1 MLRLRKIL
9 LCNYLYYLIF
19 LLSVIYTAIFINIKH
34 EFKLNLNSK
43 ILIGRVESISL
54 SENKLSLIVKNKEK
68 VKATYYLTNKDE
80 IHLIKQI
87 HLGDK
92 VRLEGEFSLPLTNK
106 DGYSFD
112 YERYLKTKKIY
123 YLFKIEKLSVISSS
137 KNIFLHIKEFVINR
151 CKDKYLK
158 VFVLGDKS
166 SLDSSVVRTYQDLG
180 ISHLFAISGMH
191 VSLLSTMLL
200 KLLKWL
206 QVKEDNRLKIV
217 SCILLFYLFLTTF
230 SVSILRAVLFFICFS
245 FNKIYY
251 TYIDSKNIFLLVA
264 AISLFIN
271 PFYIY
276 DVAFIYSYSISFS
289 LIVMANFINS
299 FKSYFKSLFVTSII
313 SFLVGI
319 PTSLYFFNQLNFLSI
334 IYNLF
339 YVPFISYIVFP
350 LALISFLVPQVLK
363 VFELSISFLEFTAS
377 TLSKI
382 TFSKLI
388 FCSCNILIYFIY
400 IILIICILKLI
411 SSSNKRVVLIF
422 ILLLVFHYFI
432 PTLFDKN
439 YLMMIDVGQGDSIL
453 IHSKGKNMLID
464 TGGIE
469 TYQNKSFKSSNDSK
483 VVINTTIPLLKKLG
497 ISKIDYLVLTHGDY
511 DHLGEA
517 INLVNNFK
525 VEKVIF
531 NCGRF
536 NFLEKELIKVLD
548 KKGIKYYSCIKEL
561 TVDEVQLQFLQTKD
575 FGNENDNSNVI
586 YTELDGYKFMFM
598 GDASIKTEKEILKE
612 YELPNIDIL
621 KVGHH
626 GSRTSSSKEFIDE
639 LNPKYALISVGE
651 NNKFNHPNKEV
662 LENLNNSKI
671 YRTDQD
677 GSIMFKIKNNKLKVE
692 TCSP

>member
-54 SENKLSLIVKNKEK
+54 SGNKLSLIVKNKEK

-106 DGYSFD
+106 DEYSFD

-158 VFVLGDKS
+158 VFILGDKS

-206 QVKEDNRLKIV
+206 KVKEDNRLKIV

-363 VFELSISFLEFTAS
+363 VFELSVSFLEFTAS

-400 IILIICILKLI
+400 IILIIFILKLI

-469 TYQNKSFKSSNDSK
+469 TYQNKLFKSSNDSK

-497 ISKIDYLVLTHGDY
+497 ISKIDYLVLTHGDF
-511 DHLGEA
+511 DHAGEA
-517 INLVNNFK
+517 INLIRNFNVDK
-525 VEKVIF
+525 IYLNQGKF
-531 NCGRF
+531 NS
-536 NFLEKELIKVLD
+536 LEKKIIMNHKKTFQIAENDLIKLGRISLISLNKAFD
-548 KKGIKYYSCIKEL
+548 
-561 TVDEVQLQFLQTKD
+561 D
-575 FGNENDNSNVI
+575 ENDSSTI
-586 YTELDGYKFMFM
+586 FLMYYKSIKILLT
-598 GDASIKTEKEILKE
+598 GDASIKSEKYILDT
-612 YELPNIDIL
+612 YDLGHVDIL
-621 KVGHH
+621 KLGHH
-626 GSRTSSSKEFIDE
+626 GSKTSTGEALLKEIRPS
-639 LNPKYALISVGE
+639 LGLISCGKD
-651 NNKFNHPNKEV
+651 NKFNHPHKVTIEK
-662 LENLNNSKI
+662 LKKYKI
-671 YRTDQD
+671 RYLRTDIE
-677 GSIMFKIKNNKLKVE
+677 GSIKINLDTLKIN
-692 TCSP
+692 

>member
-34 EFKLNLNSK
+34 ELKLNLNSK

-54 SENKLSLIVKNKEK
+54 SGNKLSLIVKNKEK

-106 DGYSFD
+106 DEYSFD
-112 YERYLKTKKIY
+112 YSRYLKTKKIY
-123 YLFKIEKLSVISSS
+123 YLFKIEKLSIISSS

-158 VFVLGDKS
+158 VFILGDKS

-206 QVKEDNRLKIV
+206 KVKEDNRLKIV

-363 VFELSISFLEFTAS
+363 VFELSVSFLEFTAS

-497 ISKIDYLVLTHGDY
+497 ISKIDYLVLTHGDF
-511 DHLGEA
+511 DHAGEA
-517 INLVNNFK
+517 INLIRNFNVDK
-525 VEKVIF
+525 IYLNQGKF
-531 NCGRF
+531 NS
-536 NFLEKELIKVLD
+536 LEKKIIMNHKKTFQIAEGDLIKLGSISLIELNKAFLD
-548 KKGIKYYSCIKEL
+548 
-561 TVDEVQLQFLQTKD
+561 
-575 FGNENDNSNVI
+575 ENDSSTI
-586 YTELDGYKFMFM
+586 LLMYYKNLKILLT
-598 GDASIKTEKEILKE
+598 GDASVKSEKYMLDT
-612 YELPNIDIL
+612 YDLGHVDIL
-621 KVGHH
+621 KLGHH
-626 GSRTSSSKEFIDE
+626 GSKTSTGEDLLKEIRPS
-639 LNPKYALISVGE
+639 LGLISCGKD
-651 NNKFNHPNKEV
+651 NKFNHPHKVTIEK
-662 LENLNNSKI
+662 LKKYKI
-671 YRTDQD
+671 RYLRTDIE
-677 GSIMFKIKNNKLKVE
+677 GSIKINLDTLKIN
-692 TCSP
+692 

>member
-106 DGYSFD
+106 DEYSFD

-206 QVKEDNRLKIV
+206 KVKEDNRLKIV

-276 DVAFIYSYSISFS
+276 DVAVIYSYSISFS

-363 VFELSISFLEFTAS
+363 VFELSVSFLEFTAS

-388 FCSCNILIYFIY
+388 FCSCNTLIYFIY

-411 SSSNKRVVLIF
+411 SFSNKRVVLIF

-497 ISKIDYLVLTHGDY
+497 ISKIDYLVLTHGDF
-511 DHLGEA
+511 DHAGEA
-517 INLVNNFK
+517 INLIRNFNVDK
-525 VEKVIF
+525 IYLNQGKF
-531 NCGRF
+531 NS
-536 NFLEKELIKVLD
+536 LEKKIIINHKKTFQIAEKDLIKLGRISLISLNKAFD
-548 KKGIKYYSCIKEL
+548 
-561 TVDEVQLQFLQTKD
+561 D
-575 FGNENDNSNVI
+575 ENDSSTI
-586 YTELDGYKFMFM
+586 LLMYYKNIKILLT
-598 GDASIKTEKEILKE
+598 GDASIKSEKYILDT
-612 YELPNIDIL
+612 YDLGHVDIL
-621 KVGHH
+621 KLGHH
-626 GSRTSSSKEFIDE
+626 GSKTSTDEDLLKEIRPS
-639 LNPKYALISVGE
+639 LGLISCGK
-651 NNKFNHPNKEV
+651 NNKFNHPHKVTIEKLKKYRVNY
-662 LENLNNSKI
+662 L
-671 YRTDQD
+671 RTDIE
-677 GSIMFKIKNNKLKVE
+677 GSIKINLDTLKIN
-692 TCSP
+692 

>member
-34 EFKLNLNSK
+34 ELKLNLNSK

-54 SENKLSLIVKNKEK
+54 SGNKLSLIVKNKEK

-80 IHLIKQI
+80 IRLIKQI

-92 VRLEGEFSLPLTNK
+92 VRLEGEFSLPLTKK
-106 DGYSFD
+106 DEYSFD

-158 VFVLGDKS
+158 VFILGDKS
-166 SLDSSVVRTYQDLG
+166 SLDTSVVRTYQDLG

-206 QVKEDNRLKIV
+206 KVKEDNRLKIV

-363 VFELSISFLEFTAS
+363 VFELSVSFLEFTAS

-469 TYQNKSFKSSNDSK
+469 IYQNKSFKSSNDSK
-483 VVINTTIPLLKKLG
+483 VVINTTIPLLKKFG
-497 ISKIDYLVLTHGDY
+497 ISKIDYLVLTHGDF
-511 DHLGEA
+511 DHAGEA
-517 INLVNNFK
+517 INLIRNFNVDK
-525 VEKVIF
+525 IYLNQGKF
-531 NCGRF
+531 NS
-536 NFLEKELIKVLD
+536 LEKKIIVNHKKTFQIAEKDLIKL
-548 KKGIKYYSCIKEL
+548 GRISLIEL
-561 TVDEVQLQFLQTKD
+561 NKAFDD
-575 FGNENDNSNVI
+575 ENDSSTI
-586 YTELDGYKFMFM
+586 FLMYYKNLKILLT
-598 GDASIKTEKEILKE
+598 GDASIKSEKYILDT
-612 YELPNIDIL
+612 YDLGHVDIL
-621 KVGHH
+621 KLGHH
-626 GSRTSSSKEFIDE
+626 GSKTSTGEALLKEIRPS
-639 LNPKYALISVGE
+639 LGLISCGKD
-651 NNKFNHPNKEV
+651 NKFNHPHKVTIEK
-662 LENLNNSKI
+662 LKKYKI
-671 YRTDQD
+671 RYLRTDIE
-677 GSIMFKIKNNKLKVE
+677 GSIKINLDTLKIN
-692 TCSP
+692 

>member
-34 EFKLNLNSK
+34 ELKLNLNSK

-54 SENKLSLIVKNKEK
+54 SGNKLSLIVKNKEK
-68 VKATYYLTNKDE
+68 IKATYYLTNKDE

-106 DGYSFD
+106 DEYSFD

-158 VFVLGDKS
+158 VFILGDKS

-206 QVKEDNRLKIV
+206 KVKEDNRLKIV

-289 LIVMANFINS
+289 LIIMANFINS

-363 VFELSISFLEFTAS
+363 VFELSVSFLEFTAS

-411 SSSNKRVVLIF
+411 SSSNKKVVLIF

-469 TYQNKSFKSSNDSK
+469 TYQNKLFKSSNDSK

-497 ISKIDYLVLTHGDY
+497 ISKIDYLVLTHGDF
-511 DHLGEA
+511 DHAGEA
-517 INLVNNFK
+517 INLIRNFNVDK
-525 VEKVIF
+525 IYLNQGKF
-531 NCGRF
+531 NS
-536 NFLEKELIKVLD
+536 LEKKIIMNHKKTFQIAEGDLIKL
-548 KKGIKYYSCIKEL
+548 GRISLIEL
-561 TVDEVQLQFLQTKD
+561 NKAFDD
-575 FGNENDNSNVI
+575 ENDSSTI
-586 YTELDGYKFMFM
+586 LLMYYKNLKILLT
-598 GDASIKTEKEILKE
+598 GDASIKSEKYILDT
-612 YELPNIDIL
+612 YDLGHVDIL
-621 KVGHH
+621 KLGHH
-626 GSRTSSSKEFIDE
+626 GSKTSTGEALLKEIRPS
-639 LNPKYALISVGE
+639 LGLISCGKD
-651 NNKFNHPNKEV
+651 NKFNHPHKVTIEK
-662 LENLNNSKI
+662 LKKYKI
-671 YRTDQD
+671 RYLRTDIE
-677 GSIMFKIKNNKLKVE
+677 GSIKINLDTLKIN
-692 TCSP
+692 

>member
-106 DGYSFD
+106 DEYSFD

-206 QVKEDNRLKIV
+206 KVKEDNRLKIV

-363 VFELSISFLEFTAS
+363 VFELSVSFLEFTAS

-388 FCSCNILIYFIY
+388 FCSCNTLIYFIY

-411 SSSNKRVVLIF
+411 SFSNKRVVLIF

-497 ISKIDYLVLTHGDY
+497 ISKIDYLVLTHGDF
-511 DHLGEA
+511 DHAGEA
-517 INLVNNFK
+517 INLIRNFNVDK
-525 VEKVIF
+525 IYLNQGKF
-531 NCGRF
+531 NS
-536 NFLEKELIKVLD
+536 LEKKIIINHKKTFQIAEKDLIKLGRISLISLNKAFD
-548 KKGIKYYSCIKEL
+548 
-561 TVDEVQLQFLQTKD
+561 D
-575 FGNENDNSNVI
+575 ENDSSTI
-586 YTELDGYKFMFM
+586 LLMYYKNIKILLT
-598 GDASIKTEKEILKE
+598 GDASIKSEKYILDT
-612 YELPNIDIL
+612 YDLGHVDIL
-621 KVGHH
+621 KLGHH
-626 GSRTSSSKEFIDE
+626 GSKTSTDEDLLKEIRPS
-639 LNPKYALISVGE
+639 LGLISCGK
-651 NNKFNHPNKEV
+651 NNKFNHPHKVTIEKLKKYRVNY
-662 LENLNNSKI
+662 L
-671 YRTDQD
+671 RTDIE
-677 GSIMFKIKNNKLKVE
+677 GSIKINLDTLKIN
-692 TCSP
+692 

>member
-9 LCNYLYYLIF
+9 FCNYLYYLIF

-34 EFKLNLNSK
+34 ELKLNLNSK

-54 SENKLSLIVKNKEK
+54 SGNKLSLIVKNKEK

-92 VRLEGEFSLPLTNK
+92 VRLEGEFSLPLTKK
-106 DGYSFD
+106 DEYSFD

-158 VFVLGDKS
+158 VFILGDKS

-206 QVKEDNRLKIV
+206 KVKEDNRLKIV

-363 VFELSISFLEFTAS
+363 VFELSVSFLEFTAS

-382 TFSKLI
+382 TFSKLV

-453 IHSKGKNMLID
+453 IHSKEKNMLID

-469 TYQNKSFKSSNDSK
+469 TYQNKLFKSSNDSK
-483 VVINTTIPLLKKLG
+483 VVINTTIPLLKKFG
-497 ISKIDYLVLTHGDY
+497 ISKIDYLVLTHGDF
-511 DHLGEA
+511 DHAGEA
-517 INLVNNFK
+517 INLIRNFNVDK
-525 VEKVIF
+525 IYLNQGKF
-531 NCGRF
+531 NS
-536 NFLEKELIKVLD
+536 LEKNIIMNHKKTFQIAEGDLIKL
-548 KKGIKYYSCIKEL
+548 GRISLIEL
-561 TVDEVQLQFLQTKD
+561 NKAFDD
-575 FGNENDNSNVI
+575 ENDSSTI
-586 YTELDGYKFMFM
+586 LLMYYKNLKILLT
-598 GDASIKTEKEILKE
+598 GDASVKSEKYILDT
-612 YELPNIDIL
+612 YDLGHVDIL
-621 KVGHH
+621 KLGHH
-626 GSRTSSSKEFIDE
+626 GSKTSTGEDLLKEIRPS
-639 LNPKYALISVGE
+639 LGLISCGKD
-651 NNKFNHPNKEV
+651 NKFNHPHKVTIEK
-662 LENLNNSKI
+662 LKKYKI
-671 YRTDQD
+671 RYLRTDIE
-677 GSIMFKIKNNKLKVE
+677 GSIKINLDTLKIN
-692 TCSP
+692 

>member
-106 DGYSFD
+106 DEYSFD

-206 QVKEDNRLKIV
+206 KVKEDNRLKIV

-363 VFELSISFLEFTAS
+363 VFELSVSFLEFTAS

-388 FCSCNILIYFIY
+388 FCSCNTLIYFIY

-411 SSSNKRVVLIF
+411 SFSNKRVVLIF

-497 ISKIDYLVLTHGDY
+497 ISKIDYLVLTHGDF
-511 DHLGEA
+511 DHAGEA
-517 INLVNNFK
+517 INLIRNFNVDK
-525 VEKVIF
+525 IYLNQGKF
-531 NCGRF
+531 NS
-536 NFLEKELIKVLD
+536 LEKKIIMNHKKTFQIAEKDLIKLGRISLISLNKAFD
-548 KKGIKYYSCIKEL
+548 
-561 TVDEVQLQFLQTKD
+561 D
-575 FGNENDNSNVI
+575 ENDSSTI
-586 YTELDGYKFMFM
+586 LLMYYKNIKILLT
-598 GDASIKTEKEILKE
+598 GDASIKSEKYILDT
-612 YELPNIDIL
+612 YDLGHVDIL
-621 KVGHH
+621 KLGHH
-626 GSRTSSSKEFIDE
+626 GSKTSTDEDLLKEIRPS
-639 LNPKYALISVGE
+639 LGLISCGK
-651 NNKFNHPNKEV
+651 NNKFNHPHKVTIEKLKKYRVNY
-662 LENLNNSKI
+662 L
-671 YRTDQD
+671 RTDIE
-677 GSIMFKIKNNKLKVE
+677 GSIKINLDTLKIN
-692 TCSP
+692 

>member
-19 LLSVIYTAIFINIKH
+19 LLSVIYTAIFININH

-106 DGYSFD
+106 DEYSFD

-206 QVKEDNRLKIV
+206 KVKEDNRLKIV

-363 VFELSISFLEFTAS
+363 VFELSVSFLEFTAS

-388 FCSCNILIYFIY
+388 FCSCNTLIYFIY

-411 SSSNKRVVLIF
+411 SFSNKRVVLIF

-497 ISKIDYLVLTHGDY
+497 ISKIDYLVLTHGDF
-511 DHLGEA
+511 DHAGEA
-517 INLVNNFK
+517 INLIRNFNVDK
-525 VEKVIF
+525 IYLNQGKF
-531 NCGRF
+531 NS
-536 NFLEKELIKVLD
+536 LEKKIIINHKKTFQIAEKDLIKLGRISLISLNKAFD
-548 KKGIKYYSCIKEL
+548 
-561 TVDEVQLQFLQTKD
+561 D
-575 FGNENDNSNVI
+575 ENDSSTI
-586 YTELDGYKFMFM
+586 LLMYYKNIKILLT
-598 GDASIKTEKEILKE
+598 GDASIKSEKYILDT
-612 YELPNIDIL
+612 YDLGHVDIL
-621 KVGHH
+621 KLGHH
-626 GSRTSSSKEFIDE
+626 GSKTSTDEDLLKEIRPS
-639 LNPKYALISVGE
+639 LGLISCGK
-651 NNKFNHPNKEV
+651 NNKFNHPHKVTIEKLKKYRVNY
-662 LENLNNSKI
+662 L
-671 YRTDQD
+671 RTDIE
-677 GSIMFKIKNNKLKVE
+677 GSIKINLDTLKIN
-692 TCSP
+692 

>member
-54 SENKLSLIVKNKEK
+54 SGNKLSLIVKNKEK

-106 DGYSFD
+106 DEYSFD

-158 VFVLGDKS
+158 VFILGDKS

-206 QVKEDNRLKIV
+206 KVKEDNRLKIV

-289 LIVMANFINS
+289 LIIMANFINS

-363 VFELSISFLEFTAS
+363 VFELSVSFLEFTAS

-411 SSSNKRVVLIF
+411 SSSNKKVVLIF

-497 ISKIDYLVLTHGDY
+497 ISKIDYLVLTHGDF
-511 DHLGEA
+511 DHAGEA
-517 INLVNNFK
+517 INLIRNFNVDK
-525 VEKVIF
+525 IYLNQGKF
-531 NCGRF
+531 NS
-536 NFLEKELIKVLD
+536 LEKKIIMNHKKTFQIAKNDLIKL
-548 KKGIKYYSCIKEL
+548 GRISLIEL
-561 TVDEVQLQFLQTKD
+561 NKAFDD
-575 FGNENDNSNVI
+575 ENDSSTI
-586 YTELDGYKFMFM
+586 LLMYYKNLKILLT
-598 GDASIKTEKEILKE
+598 GDASIKSEKYILDT
-612 YELPNIDIL
+612 YDLGHVDIL
-621 KVGHH
+621 KLGHH
-626 GSRTSSSKEFIDE
+626 GSKTSTGEALLKEIRPS
-639 LNPKYALISVGE
+639 LGLISCGK
-651 NNKFNHPNKEV
+651 NNKFNHPHKVTIEK
-662 LENLNNSKI
+662 LKKYKI
-671 YRTDQD
+671 RYLRTDIE
-677 GSIMFKIKNNKLKVE
+677 GSIKINLDTLKIN
-692 TCSP
+692 

>member
-9 LCNYLYYLIF
+9 FCNYLYYLIF

-34 EFKLNLNSK
+34 ELKLNLNSK

-54 SENKLSLIVKNKEK
+54 SGNKLSLIVKNKEK

-92 VRLEGEFSLPLTNK
+92 VRLEGEFSLPLTKK
-106 DGYSFD
+106 DEYSFD

-158 VFVLGDKS
+158 VFILGDKS

-206 QVKEDNRLKIV
+206 KVKEDNRLKIV

-363 VFELSISFLEFTAS
+363 VFELSVSFLEFTAS

-382 TFSKLI
+382 TFSKLV

-453 IHSKGKNMLID
+453 IHSKEKNMLID

-469 TYQNKSFKSSNDSK
+469 TYQNKLFKSSNDSK

-497 ISKIDYLVLTHGDY
+497 ISKIDYLVLTHGDF
-511 DHLGEA
+511 DHAGEA
-517 INLVNNFK
+517 INLIRNFNVDK
-525 VEKVIF
+525 IYLNQGKF
-531 NCGRF
+531 NS
-536 NFLEKELIKVLD
+536 LEKNIIMNHKKTFQIAEGDLIKL
-548 KKGIKYYSCIKEL
+548 GRISLIEL
-561 TVDEVQLQFLQTKD
+561 NKAFDD
-575 FGNENDNSNVI
+575 ENDSSTI
-586 YTELDGYKFMFM
+586 LLMYYKNLKILLT
-598 GDASIKTEKEILKE
+598 GDASVKSEKYILDT
-612 YELPNIDIL
+612 YDLGHVDIL
-621 KVGHH
+621 KLGHH
-626 GSRTSSSKEFIDE
+626 GSKTSTGEDLLKEIRPS
-639 LNPKYALISVGE
+639 LGLISCGKD
-651 NNKFNHPNKEV
+651 NKFNHPHKVTIEK
-662 LENLNNSKI
+662 LKKYKI
-671 YRTDQD
+671 RYLRTDIE
-677 GSIMFKIKNNKLKVE
+677 GSIKINLDTLKIN
-692 TCSP
+692 

>member
-80 IHLIKQI
+80 IHLINQI

-106 DGYSFD
+106 DEYSFD

-363 VFELSISFLEFTAS
+363 VFELSVSFLEFTAS

-497 ISKIDYLVLTHGDY
+497 ISKIDYLVLTHGDF
-511 DHLGEA
+511 DHAGEA
-517 INLVNNFK
+517 INLIRNFNVDK
-525 VEKVIF
+525 IYLNQGKF
-531 NCGRF
+531 NS
-536 NFLEKELIKVLD
+536 LEKKIIMNHKKTFQIAEKDLIKLGRISLISLNKAFD
-548 KKGIKYYSCIKEL
+548 
-561 TVDEVQLQFLQTKD
+561 D
-575 FGNENDNSNVI
+575 ENDSSTI
-586 YTELDGYKFMFM
+586 LLMYYKNLKILLT
-598 GDASIKTEKEILKE
+598 GDASVKSEKYILDT
-612 YELPNIDIL
+612 YDLGHVDIL
-621 KVGHH
+621 KLGHH
-626 GSRTSSSKEFIDE
+626 GSKTSTDEDLLKEIRPS
-639 LNPKYALISVGE
+639 LGLISCGK
-651 NNKFNHPNKEV
+651 NNKFNHPHKVTIEKLKKYRVNY
-662 LENLNNSKI
+662 L
-671 YRTDQD
+671 RTDIE
-677 GSIMFKIKNNKLKVE
+677 GSIKINLDTLKIN
-692 TCSP
+692 

>member
-80 IHLIKQI
+80 IHLINQI

-106 DGYSFD
+106 DEYSFD

-497 ISKIDYLVLTHGDY
+497 ISKIDYLVLTHGDF
-511 DHLGEA
+511 DHAGEA
-517 INLVNNFK
+517 INLIRNFNVDK
-525 VEKVIF
+525 IYLNQGKF
-531 NCGRF
+531 NS
-536 NFLEKELIKVLD
+536 LEKKIIMNHKKTFQIAEKDLIKLGRISLISLNKAFD
-548 KKGIKYYSCIKEL
+548 
-561 TVDEVQLQFLQTKD
+561 D
-575 FGNENDNSNVI
+575 ENDSSTI
-586 YTELDGYKFMFM
+586 LLMYYKNLKILLT
-598 GDASIKTEKEILKE
+598 GDASVKSEKYILDT
-612 YELPNIDIL
+612 YDLGHVDIL
-621 KVGHH
+621 KLGHH
-626 GSRTSSSKEFIDE
+626 GSKTSTDEDLLKEIRPS
-639 LNPKYALISVGE
+639 LGLISCGK
-651 NNKFNHPNKEV
+651 NNKFNHPHKVTIEKLKKYRVNY
-662 LENLNNSKI
+662 L
-671 YRTDQD
+671 RTDIE
-677 GSIMFKIKNNKLKVE
+677 GSIKINLDTLKIN
-692 TCSP
+692 

>member
-19 LLSVIYTAIFINIKH
+19 LLSIIYTAIFINIKH
-34 EFKLNLNSK
+34 EFKLNLNSR

-54 SENKLSLIVKNKEK
+54 NGNKLSLIVKNKEK
-68 VKATYYLTNKDE
+68 VKAIYYLTKKDE

-92 VRLEGEFSLPLTNK
+92 LRLEGEFSFPLTNK
-106 DGYSFD
+106 DEYSFD

-123 YLFKIEKLSVISSS
+123 CLFKIEKLSVISSS

-158 VFVLGDKS
+158 VFILGDKGSLNS
-166 SLDSSVVRTYQDLG
+166 SIVRTYQDLG

-200 KLLKWL
+200 KLLEGFKI
-206 QVKEDNRLKIV
+206 KEDNRLKIV
-217 SCILLFYLFLTTF
+217 SSILIFYLFLTTF

-245 FNKIYY
+245 LNKIYY
-251 TYIDSKNIFLLVA
+251 TYIDSKNIFLFVA
-264 AISLFIN
+264 ALSLFIN

-363 VFELSISFLEFTAS
+363 VFKLSVSFLEFTAS

-388 FCSCNILIYFIY
+388 FCSCNLLIYFIY
-400 IILIICILKLI
+400 IILIICILKWI

-469 TYQNKSFKSSNDSK
+469 TYQNKSFKSNNDSK
-483 VVINTTIPLLKKLG
+483 VVVNTTIPLLKKLG
-497 ISKIDYLVLTHGDY
+497 ISKIDYLILTHGDF
-511 DHLGEA
+511 DHAGET
-517 INLVNNFK
+517 INLIRNFK
-525 VEKVIF
+525 VDKIYLNQGKF
-531 NCGRF
+531 NS
-536 NFLEKELIKVLD
+536 LEKKIIMNHKKTFQIAENDLIKLGRISLISLNKAFD
-548 KKGIKYYSCIKEL
+548 
-561 TVDEVQLQFLQTKD
+561 D
-575 FGNENDNSNVI
+575 ENDSSTI
-586 YTELDGYKFMFM
+586 LLMYYKNLKILLM
-598 GDASIKTEKEILKE
+598 GDASTKSEKYLLDT
-612 YELPNIDIL
+612 YTLGHIDIL
-621 KVGHH
+621 KLGHH
-626 GSRTSSSKEFIDE
+626 GSKTSTGEDLLKEISPS
-639 LNPKYALISVGE
+639 LGLISCGKD
-651 NNKFNHPNKEV
+651 NKFNHPHKV
-662 LENLNNSKI
+662 TIDKLKKYKI
-671 YRTDQD
+671 NYLRTDIE
-677 GSIMFKIKNNKLKVE
+677 GSIKIDLGTLKIN
-692 TCSP
+692 

>member
-34 EFKLNLNSK
+34 ELKLNFNSK

-54 SENKLSLIVKNKEK
+54 SENKLNLIVKNKEK

-92 VRLEGEFSLPLTNK
+92 VRLEGEFSLPLTKK
-106 DGYSFD
+106 DEYSFD

-158 VFVLGDKS
+158 VFILGDKS

-200 KLLKWL
+200 KLLKRL
-206 QVKEDNRLKIV
+206 KVKENNRLKIV

-299 FKSYFKSLFVTSII
+299 FKSYFKSLFVTSLI

-363 VFELSISFLEFTAS
+363 VFELSVSFLEFTAS

-400 IILIICILKLI
+400 IILIIGILKLI

-497 ISKIDYLVLTHGDY
+497 ISKIDYLVLTHGDF
-511 DHLGEA
+511 DHAGEA
-517 INLVNNFK
+517 INLIRNFNVDK
-525 VEKVIF
+525 IYLNQGKF
-531 NCGRF
+531 NS
-536 NFLEKELIKVLD
+536 LEKKIIMNHKKTFQIAENDLIKLGRISLISLNKAFD
-548 KKGIKYYSCIKEL
+548 
-561 TVDEVQLQFLQTKD
+561 D
-575 FGNENDNSNVI
+575 ENDSSTI
-586 YTELDGYKFMFM
+586 LLMYYKNIKILLT
-598 GDASIKTEKEILKE
+598 GDASVKSEKYILDT
-612 YELPNIDIL
+612 YDLGHVDIL
-621 KVGHH
+621 KLGHH
-626 GSRTSSSKEFIDE
+626 GSKTSTGEALLKEIRPS
-639 LNPKYALISVGE
+639 LGLISCGKD
-651 NNKFNHPNKEV
+651 NKFSHPHKVTIEKLKKYKV
-662 LENLNNSKI
+662 RYL
-671 YRTDQD
+671 RTDIE
-677 GSIMFKIKNNKLKVE
+677 GSIRIDLDVLRVE
-692 TCSP
+692 

>member
-106 DGYSFD
+106 DEYSFD

-363 VFELSISFLEFTAS
+363 VFELSVSFLEFTAS

-497 ISKIDYLVLTHGDY
+497 ISKIDYLVLTHGDF
-511 DHLGEA
+511 DHAGEA
-517 INLVNNFK
+517 INLIRNFNVDK
-525 VEKVIF
+525 IYLNQGKF
-531 NCGRF
+531 NS
-536 NFLEKELIKVLD
+536 LEKKIIMNHKKTFQIAEKDLIKLGRISLISLNKAFD
-548 KKGIKYYSCIKEL
+548 
-561 TVDEVQLQFLQTKD
+561 D
-575 FGNENDNSNVI
+575 ENDSSTI
-586 YTELDGYKFMFM
+586 LLMYYKNLKILLT
-598 GDASIKTEKEILKE
+598 GDASVKSEKYILDT
-612 YELPNIDIL
+612 YDLGHVDIL
-621 KVGHH
+621 KLGHH
-626 GSRTSSSKEFIDE
+626 GSKTSTDEDLLKEIRPS
-639 LNPKYALISVGE
+639 LGLISCGK
-651 NNKFNHPNKEV
+651 NNKFNHPHKVTIEKLKKYRVNY
-662 LENLNNSKI
+662 L
-671 YRTDQD
+671 RTDIE
-677 GSIMFKIKNNKLKVE
+677 GSIKINLDTLKIN
-692 TCSP
+692 

>member
-34 EFKLNLNSK
+34 ELKLNFNSK

-54 SENKLSLIVKNKEK
+54 SENKLNLIVKNKEK

-92 VRLEGEFSLPLTNK
+92 VRLEGEFSLPLTKK
-106 DGYSFD
+106 DEYSFD

-158 VFVLGDKS
+158 VFILGDKS

-200 KLLKWL
+200 KLLKRL
-206 QVKEDNRLKIV
+206 KVKENNRLKIV

-299 FKSYFKSLFVTSII
+299 FKSYFKSLFVTSLI

-363 VFELSISFLEFTAS
+363 VFELSVSFLEFTAS

-400 IILIICILKLI
+400 IILIIGILKLI

-497 ISKIDYLVLTHGDY
+497 ISKIDYLVLTHGDF
-511 DHLGEA
+511 DHAGEA
-517 INLVNNFK
+517 INLIRNFNVDK
-525 VEKVIF
+525 IYLNQGKF
-531 NCGRF
+531 NS
-536 NFLEKELIKVLD
+536 LEKKIIMNHKKTFQIAENDLIKLGRISLISLNKAFD
-548 KKGIKYYSCIKEL
+548 
-561 TVDEVQLQFLQTKD
+561 D
-575 FGNENDNSNVI
+575 ENDSSTI
-586 YTELDGYKFMFM
+586 LLMYYKNIKILLT
-598 GDASIKTEKEILKE
+598 GDASVKSEKYILDT
-612 YELPNIDIL
+612 YDLGHVDIL
-621 KVGHH
+621 KLGHH
-626 GSRTSSSKEFIDE
+626 GSKTSTGEALLKEIRPS
-639 LNPKYALISVGE
+639 LGLISCGKD
-651 NNKFNHPNKEV
+651 NKFSHPHKVTIEKLKKYKV
-662 LENLNNSKI
+662 RYI
-671 YRTDQD
+671 RTDIE
-677 GSIMFKIKNNKLKVE
+677 GSIRIDLDVLRVE
-692 TCSP
+692 

>member
-43 ILIGRVESISL
+43 ILIGRVEFISL

-106 DGYSFD
+106 DEYSFD

-363 VFELSISFLEFTAS
+363 VFELSVSFLEFTAS

-497 ISKIDYLVLTHGDY
+497 ISKIDYLVLTHGDF
-511 DHLGEA
+511 DHAGEA
-517 INLVNNFK
+517 INLIRNFNVDK
-525 VEKVIF
+525 IYLNQGKF
-531 NCGRF
+531 NS
-536 NFLEKELIKVLD
+536 LEKKIIMNHKKTFQIAEKDLIKLGRISLISLNKAFD
-548 KKGIKYYSCIKEL
+548 
-561 TVDEVQLQFLQTKD
+561 D
-575 FGNENDNSNVI
+575 ENDSSTI
-586 YTELDGYKFMFM
+586 LLMYYKNLKILLT
-598 GDASIKTEKEILKE
+598 GDASVKSEKYILDT
-612 YELPNIDIL
+612 YDLGHVDIL
-621 KVGHH
+621 KLGHH
-626 GSRTSSSKEFIDE
+626 GSKTSTDEDLLKEIRPS
-639 LNPKYALISVGE
+639 LGLISCGK
-651 NNKFNHPNKEV
+651 NNKFNHPHKVTIEKLKKYRVNY
-662 LENLNNSKI
+662 L
-671 YRTDQD
+671 RTDIE
-677 GSIMFKIKNNKLKVE
+677 GSIKINLDTLKIN
-692 TCSP
+692 

>member
-34 EFKLNLNSK
+34 ELKLNLNSK

-54 SENKLSLIVKNKEK
+54 SGNKLSLIVKNKEK

-92 VRLEGEFSLPLTNK
+92 VRLEGEFSLPLTKK
-106 DGYSFD
+106 DEYSFD

-158 VFVLGDKS
+158 VFILGDKS
-166 SLDSSVVRTYQDLG
+166 SLDSSVVRTYQYLG

-206 QVKEDNRLKIV
+206 KVKEDNRLKIV

-363 VFELSISFLEFTAS
+363 VFELSVSFLEFTAS

-469 TYQNKSFKSSNDSK
+469 TYQNKLFKSSNDSK

-497 ISKIDYLVLTHGDY
+497 ISKIDYLVLTHGDF
-511 DHLGEA
+511 DHAGEA
-517 INLVNNFK
+517 INLIRNFNVDK
-525 VEKVIF
+525 IYLNQGKF
-531 NCGRF
+531 NS
-536 NFLEKELIKVLD
+536 LEKKIIVNQKKTFQIAEGDLIKL
-548 KKGIKYYSCIKEL
+548 GRISLIEL
-561 TVDEVQLQFLQTKD
+561 NKAFDD
-575 FGNENDNSNVI
+575 ENDSSTI
-586 YTELDGYKFMFM
+586 LLMYYKNLKILLT
-598 GDASIKTEKEILKE
+598 GDASVKSEKYILDT
-612 YELPNIDIL
+612 YDLGHVDIL
-621 KVGHH
+621 KLGHH
-626 GSRTSSSKEFIDE
+626 GSKTSTDEDLLKEIRPS
-639 LNPKYALISVGE
+639 LGLISCGKD
-651 NNKFNHPNKEV
+651 NKFNHPHKVTIEKLKKYKV
-662 LENLNNSKI
+662 RYL
-671 YRTDQD
+671 RTDIE
-677 GSIMFKIKNNKLKVE
+677 GSIKINLDTLKIN
-692 TCSP
+692 

>member
-106 DGYSFD
+106 DEYSFD

-206 QVKEDNRLKIV
+206 KVKEDNRLKIV

-363 VFELSISFLEFTAS
+363 VFELSVSFLEFTAS

-411 SSSNKRVVLIF
+411 SFSNKRVVLIF

-497 ISKIDYLVLTHGDY
+497 ISKIDYLVLTHGDF
-511 DHLGEA
+511 DHAGEA
-517 INLVNNFK
+517 INLIRNFNVDK
-525 VEKVIF
+525 IYLNQGKF
-531 NCGRF
+531 NS
-536 NFLEKELIKVLD
+536 LEKKIIINHKKTFQIAEKDLIKLGRISLISLNKAFD
-548 KKGIKYYSCIKEL
+548 
-561 TVDEVQLQFLQTKD
+561 D
-575 FGNENDNSNVI
+575 ENDSSTI
-586 YTELDGYKFMFM
+586 LLMYYKNIKILLT
-598 GDASIKTEKEILKE
+598 GDASIKSEKYILDT
-612 YELPNIDIL
+612 YDLGHVDIL
-621 KVGHH
+621 KLGHH
-626 GSRTSSSKEFIDE
+626 GSKTSTDEDLLKEIRPS
-639 LNPKYALISVGE
+639 LGLISCGK
-651 NNKFNHPNKEV
+651 NNKFNHPHKVTIEKLKKYRVNY
-662 LENLNNSKI
+662 L
-671 YRTDQD
+671 RTDIE
-677 GSIMFKIKNNKLKVE
+677 GSIKINLDTLKIN
-692 TCSP
+692 

>member
-106 DGYSFD
+106 DEYSFD

-206 QVKEDNRLKIV
+206 KVKEDNRLKIV

-363 VFELSISFLEFTAS
+363 VFELSVSFLEFTAS

-388 FCSCNILIYFIY
+388 FCSCNTLIYFIY

-411 SSSNKRVVLIF
+411 SFSNKRVVLIF

-497 ISKIDYLVLTHGDY
+497 ISKIDYLVLTHGDF
-511 DHLGEA
+511 DHAGEA
-517 INLVNNFK
+517 INLIRNFNVDK
-525 VEKVIF
+525 IYLNQGKF
-531 NCGRF
+531 NS
-536 NFLEKELIKVLD
+536 LEKKIIINHKKTFQIAEKDLIKLGRISLISLNKAFD
-548 KKGIKYYSCIKEL
+548 
-561 TVDEVQLQFLQTKD
+561 D
-575 FGNENDNSNVI
+575 ENDSSTI
-586 YTELDGYKFMFM
+586 LLMYYKNIKILLT
-598 GDASIKTEKEILKE
+598 GDASIKSEKYILDT
-612 YELPNIDIL
+612 YDLGHVDIL
-621 KVGHH
+621 KLGHH
-626 GSRTSSSKEFIDE
+626 GSKTSTDEDLLKEIRPS
-639 LNPKYALISVGE
+639 LGLISCGKD
-651 NNKFNHPNKEV
+651 NKFNHPHKVTIEKLKKYRVNY
-662 LENLNNSKI
+662 L
-671 YRTDQD
+671 RTDIE
-677 GSIMFKIKNNKLKVE
+677 GSIKINLDTLKIN
-692 TCSP
+692 